1 MYDMRELLSHPN
13 KLLLSHL
20 RHVAS
25 IAVAAVN
32 DRGYRFV
39 VANSVITNRQ
49 LSDLMWIVA
58 ASHDIAKAT
67 VHFQNYI
74 RNPDGIHSN
83 LKNHSLLSSLFG
95 YYVAIKFCKQL
106 WSDKIIAELIP
117 VMVFIA
123 IKRHHGNIENLEK
136 EVLLSNDDIEYL
148 SEQIRSIDAD
158 LIEPIILNLFRDQC
172 FDVTWCDFLE
182 FWNDSQVKQKLSDF
196 RVDFRFSYP
205 KLDERS
211 RFILFN
217 LFQILYATLM
227 YADKSDVI
235 LQDVRVEKKDT
246 NFERCLNRFRKEN
259 GFNNPDSEI
268 NRMKNEA
275 YFNTLKYL
283 EVIFKPEQH
292 LYSITL
298 PTGLGKTLLAF
309 GAAEKIR
316 SLTGNSF
323 SKTAIVIPFT
333 SIIDQNFEV
342 YRQVVKSDSSEVIMK
357 HHHLNEPIYK
367 DSSERVFEY
376 DKSQFLIETWQSE
389 IVVTT
394 FVQFL
399 ETILSMDKTKL
410 MKLANLKNAIILLD
424 EIQTIP
430 YELWETVRKTFISL
444 GESLNI
450 YFVLISATQPLIF
463 TPGEDIVELVPDHR
477 KYFKFFNRTRLHYVK
492 ESVSFD
498 TFVQGVSEYLEKEP
512 QKDVAVIMN
521 TKKAALECYVQL
533 VDSDLF
539 EEKSNEFYF
548 LSTLITPHERKQIIK
563 KIKGKSEKR
572 KILVST
578 QLIEAGV
585 DISVDT
591 VFRQLSPIDS
601 IIQSAGR
608 ANRYNEKHCISDVF
622 LYDIAGEHS
631 KTSSRIYGS
640 DLMLKTKIVLSNIE
654 VLEEKN
660 YLELID
666 RYFMEV
672 RKQSDETTS
681 DLLNAILSLQF
692 AQIDLKYIEERRCES
707 VFVQLNKEAKKV
719 WEQYLELYDK
729 NGLTPWERK
738 TLFSSFKSLFYDY
751 VINVPIPYGE
761 TRINF
766 DSEKVYGFYVSKL
779 DHPATFYSYSSKDTQ
794 VNTGYDARKNMV
806 SI

>member
-1 MYDMRELLSHPN
+1 MRELLSHPD
-13 KLLLSHL
+13 KLLIVHL
-20 RHVAS
+20 RQVAS
-25 IAVAAVN
+25 IAVTAVN

-39 VANSVITNRQ
+39 IANSVITNSQ
-49 LSDLMWIVA
+49 LSDLMWILGA
-58 ASHDIAKAT
+58 THDIAKAT
-67 VHFQNYI
+67 VYFQNYI
-74 RNPDGIHSN
+74 RDPNGVHSN

-95 YYVAIKFCKQL
+95 LYIAIKYCNQL
-106 WSDKIIAELIP
+106 WSDKIISELIP

-136 EVLLSNDDIEYL
+136 EVLLSNDEIVYL
-148 SEQIRSIDAD
+148 SEQIKSIEVD
-158 LIEPIILNLFRDQC
+158 LIEPIIVDLFGDKC
-172 FDVTWCDFLE
+172 LEVSWCDFLE
-182 FWNDSQVKQKLSDF
+182 FFNSVNIKKKLSDF
-196 RVDFRFSYP
+196 RFDFRFNYP
-205 KLDERS
+205 KIDEKS
-211 RFILFN
+211 RIVLFN
-217 LFQILYATLM
+217 LFQLLYATLM

-235 LQDVRVEKKDT
+235 LQDIKILKKELDI
-246 NFERCLNRFRKEN
+246 EMCLNDFREEN
-259 GFNNPDSEI
+259 GFNNPDSDI

-283 EVIFKPEQH
+283 EDTFNPEQH

-316 SLTGNSF
+316 SLLGCRF
-323 SKTAIVIPFT
+323 SKTIIVIPFT

-399 ETILSMDKTKL
+399 ETILSMDKTKQ
-410 MKLANLKNAIILLD
+410 MKLANLNNAIILLD

-430 YELWETVRKTFISL
+430 YELWETIRKTFISL

-463 TPGEDIVELVPDHR
+463 TPSEDIIELVPDYR
-477 KYFKFFNRTRLHYVK
+477 KYFHFFNRTRLHYIK
-492 ESVSFD
+492 ESVPFD
-498 TFVQGVSEYLEKEP
+498 TFVQGVSKYLEKES

-521 TKKAALECYVQL
+521 TKKAAYECYNQL
-533 VDSDLF
+533 VNNELF
-539 EEKSNEFYF
+539 ECESNEFFY
-548 LSTLITPHERKQIIK
+548 LSTLITPYERKQIIK
-563 KIKGKSEKR
+563 KIKDKSKKR
-572 KILVST
+572 KIIIST

-591 VFRQLSPIDS
+591 IFRQLSPIDS

-608 ANRYNEKHCISDVF
+608 ANRYSEKQSISDVF
-622 LYDIAGEHS
+622 LYEISGEYA
-631 KTSSRIYGS
+631 KATSRIYGS
-640 DLMLKTKIVLSNIE
+640 DLILKTKIVLSNFK
-654 VLEEKN
+654 VLEEKD
-660 YLELID
+660 YLLLID
-666 RYFMEV
+666 HYFMEV

-681 DLLNAILSLQF
+681 DLLSAILNLQF
-692 AQIDLKYIEERRCES
+692 AQIDLKYIEERQCES
-707 VFVQLNKEAKKV
+707 VFVQLNEEAKSL
-719 WEQYLELYDK
+719 WEKYIELYEK
-729 NGLTPWERK
+729 NDLTPWERK
-738 TLFSSFKSLFYDY
+738 AKFSKFKSRFYDY

-761 TRINF
+761 SQINF
-766 DSEKVYGFYVSKL
+766 DSESKYGFYLSEL
-779 DHPATFYSYSSKDTQ
+779 DNPSLFYSYTSNNNL
-794 VNTGYDARKNMV
+794 VNTGYIVNKNMI
-806 SI
+806 SL